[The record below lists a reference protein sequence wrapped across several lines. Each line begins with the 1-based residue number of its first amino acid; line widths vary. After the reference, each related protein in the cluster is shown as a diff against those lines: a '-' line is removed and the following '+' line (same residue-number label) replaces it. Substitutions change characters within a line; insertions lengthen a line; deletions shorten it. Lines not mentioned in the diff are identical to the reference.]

1 MCAQR
6 TSLPPHCESASCLF
20 CGHAPAVTHP
30 SNPTPPRPSCLC
42 REGEEMRCVGTGAR
56 VRKIAFIGVK
66 VYAVGLYVEA
76 EKAAKELGVRD
87 R

>member
-1 MCAQR
+1 
-6 TSLPPHCESASCLF
+6 
-20 CGHAPAVTHP
+20 
-30 SNPTPPRPSCLC
+30 
-42 REGEEMRCVGTGAR
+42 MRCVGTGAR